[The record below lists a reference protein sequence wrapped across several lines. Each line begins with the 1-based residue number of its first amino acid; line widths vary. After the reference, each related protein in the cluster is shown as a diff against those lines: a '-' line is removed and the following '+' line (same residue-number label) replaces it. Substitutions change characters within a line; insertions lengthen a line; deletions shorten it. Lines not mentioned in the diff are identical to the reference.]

1 MQDLGFAQWL
11 LDAQTPSIRYLTLRH
26 LLRLPE
32 WDSQVRDAWLEMKNS
47 GPIPAILAGQTRIGS
62 WTGEHS
68 YYTPKFTSTHW
79 SMLLL
84 TELGADGMDPHMRRG
99 ALYMLG
105 ETWEDL
111 QERLERNAHS
121 WTCLWANMLRYTLH
135 CKLDD
140 DPRLRAILE
149 ALIFDATK
157 ADWRCEYN
165 DGHPCAWGAARTLW
179 GLSSL
184 PEHLRTP
191 EVEAAIQSGLTFL
204 LEEHELHKANY
215 PHPKGGKTHDL
226 WFRLNFPLFY
236 QADILFVLRA
246 LANLGAL
253 NHPGAQPALDWL
265 RERRMK
271 NGRWRGASPYR
282 KRTWVVLGDQQETN
296 RWVTLQAARVLRASN
311 KKGK

>member
-1 MQDLGFAQWL
+1 MQDLGFTQWL

-32 WDSQVRDAWLEMKNS
+32 SDPKVQEARLAMKTS
-47 GPIPAILAGQTRIGS
+47 GPIPAILGGQTRIGS
-62 WTGEHS
+62 WANENS

-84 TELGADGMDPHMRRG
+84 TELGADGKDPHLRRG
-99 ALYMLG
+99 ALFMLG
-105 ETWEDL
+105 ETWDML
-111 QERLERNAHS
+111 QERLELKTHS

-135 CKLDD
+135 CRLDD

-149 ALIFDATK
+149 ALVFDATK
-157 ADWRCEYN
+157 AEWTCEYN
-165 DGHPCAWGAARTLW
+165 DDRPCAWGAARTLW
-179 GLSSL
+179 GLAAL

-191 EVEAAIQSGLTFL
+191 EVESAIQSGLTFL
-204 LEEHELHKANY
+204 LDEHKLIKANY
-215 PHPKGGKTHDL
+215 PHPKGGKTHNL

-236 QADILFVLRA
+236 QADILFVLRT
-246 LANLGAL
+246 LANLGQL
-253 NHPGAQPALDWL
+253 NHPGAQPALEWL

-271 NGRWRGASPYR
+271 NGRWRGASPFR
-282 KRTWVVLGDQQETN
+282 KRTWVVLGDQQETS